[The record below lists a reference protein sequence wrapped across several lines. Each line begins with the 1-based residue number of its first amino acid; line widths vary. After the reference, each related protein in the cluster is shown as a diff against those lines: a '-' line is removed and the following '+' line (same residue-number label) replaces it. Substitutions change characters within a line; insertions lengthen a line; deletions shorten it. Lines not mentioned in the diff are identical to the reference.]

1 MIQARVAQYSHG
13 LAVRHAKH
21 FVSCWTEEFG
31 RLDGTKVE
39 EEAAAEDN
47 PLGAGCDAPG
57 VPDTELP

>member
-1 MIQARVAQYSHG
+1 MIQARVALHSHS
-13 LAVRHAKH
+13 LATRHAKH

-39 EEAAAEDN
+39 EKAEAEDN
-47 PLGAGCDAPG
+47 PGGAGCDAPG